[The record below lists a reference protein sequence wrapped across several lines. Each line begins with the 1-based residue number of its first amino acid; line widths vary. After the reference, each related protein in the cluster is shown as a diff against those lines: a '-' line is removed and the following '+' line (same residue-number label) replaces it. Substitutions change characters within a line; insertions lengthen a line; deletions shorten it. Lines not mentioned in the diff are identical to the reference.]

1 MAVTPEQ
8 LGLLLRYQRY
18 REEAGAATQ
27 EKLSM
32 QIQERKLLE
41 PERKDCG
48 IFSFPR
54 SLRAAGSFF
63 TLSVQGATQWLGER
77 ALWNRYTGRWKPL
90 KVLWGVA
97 TSS

>member
-8 LGLLLRYQRY
+8 LGLLLRYQRC

-48 IFSFPR
+48 VFSFPR
-54 SLRAAGSFF
+54 SLRAAAASSHFLIRGHLVAGGTGLVEQVHR
-63 TLSVQGATQWLGER
+63 TLEA
-77 ALWNRYTGRWKPL
+77 
-90 KVLWGVA
+90 
-97 TSS
+97 

>member
-8 LGLLLRYQRY
+8 LGLLLRCQRC

-32 QIQERKLLE
+32 QIQEKKLLE
-41 PERKDCG
+41 PERKDCR

-63 TLSVQGATQWLGER
+63 TLSVQGAT
-77 ALWNRYTGRWKPL
+77 
-90 KVLWGVA
+90 
-97 TSS
+97 